1 MKYTGM
7 IKLNTAI
14 LSSGIS
20 KVKLLSLGVKH
31 QQSNQSLKGS
41 FAHYVIPL
49 TEMDGT
55 LIC

>member
-1 MKYTGM
+1 MKYIGV

-14 LSSGIS
+14 ISSSNS
-20 KVKLLSLGVKH
+20 KVKLLSFVFKH
-31 QQSNQSLKGS
+31 QQSNQSLMGS

-49 TEMDGT
+49 REMDGT